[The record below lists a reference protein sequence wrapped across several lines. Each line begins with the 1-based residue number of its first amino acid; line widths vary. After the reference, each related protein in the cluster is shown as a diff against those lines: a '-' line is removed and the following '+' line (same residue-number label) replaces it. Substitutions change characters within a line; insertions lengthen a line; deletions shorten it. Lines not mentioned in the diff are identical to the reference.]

1 MSESRSSSGALV
13 VVAGGTALF
22 AAALLAPSLCTAES
36 AIGSHSASSQLS
48 IRVVVPPVLR
58 VLQITPVKDGY
69 EYRIW
74 TNTKSASI
82 NGREYRF
89 DRVGEHTLK
98 VPAAEQGVVV
108 VHGL

>member
-1 MSESRSSSGALV
+1 MRCGILSAV
-13 VVAGGTALF
+13 
-22 AAALLAPSLCTAES
+22 LLLQPSLGGAES
-36 AIGSHSASSQLS
+36 AVGTNSASSQLS
-48 IRVVVPPVLR
+48 IRLVVPRVLR
-58 VLQITPVKDGY
+58 VLQVTPVKDGY

-98 VPAAEQGVVV
+98 VPASEQGVFL

>member
-1 MSESRSSSGALV
+1 MGL
-13 VVAGGTALF
+13 
-22 AAALLAPSLCTAES
+22 AES
-36 AIGSHSASSQLS
+36 TIGATRASSQLS
-48 IRVVVPPVLR
+48 IRVVVPPVLQ

-89 DRVGEHTLK
+89 DRVGEHTLQ
-98 VPAAEQGVVV
+98 VPGAAQGVVL